1 MISYNNATNNT
12 QAKISIKEI
21 SIKKLILSSLV
32 FACINTSVEA
42 LENDGSKPNDL
53 TPPKEV
59 SQESQ
64 KNEAPKNEA
73 PKNEVPK
80 NEVQRN
86 EAQKET
92 PQSNQ
97 TPKEMKVKSVSYI
110 GLSYMS
116 DMLANEIVKIRVG
129 DIVDSKKIDTAVLA
143 LFNQGYFKD
152 VYATFEGGI
161 LEFHFDEK
169 ARIAGVEIKGYG
181 TEKEKGEL
189 KSQMGIKKGDTFDE
203 QKLEHAKT
211 ALKTALE
218 GQGYYGSVV
227 EVRTQ
232 KVSEGALLI
241 VFDVNRGDSI
251 YIKQSIY
258 EGSAKLKRRMIESLS
273 ANKQRDF
280 MGWMWGLNDGKLR
293 LDQLE
298 YDSLRIQDVY
308 MRRGYLDA
316 HISSPFLKTDFSTHD
331 AKLHYKVKEGIQYRI
346 SDILIEIDNPVVP
359 LKTLEKALKVKRKDV
374 FNIEHLRADAQI
386 LKTEIADKGYAFAV
400 VKPDLDKDEK
410 NGLVK
415 VIYRI
420 EVGDMVY
427 INDVIIS
434 GNQRT
439 SDRIIRRELL
449 LGPKDKYNLTKL
461 RNSENSLRRLG
472 FFSKVK
478 IEEKRVNSSLMDLLV
493 SVEEGRTGQLQFGLG
508 YGSYGGLMLNGSV
521 SERNLFGTGQSM
533 SLYANIATGGGRS
546 YPGMPRGAG
555 RMFAGNLSLTNPRI
569 FDSWYSSTINLY
581 ADYRI
586 SYQYIQQGGGFG
598 VNVGRM
604 LGNRTH
610 VSLGYNLNVTKLL
623 GFSSPLY
630 NRYYSSVNEVVAP
643 RQCSTPASVII
654 NRLSGGRT
662 PLQPENCSNPGAIT
676 TSPEIKGIWDRDYHT
691 PITSSFTLDVSYDNT
706 DDYYFPR
713 NGVIFS
719 SYATMSGLP
728 SSGTLNSWN
737 GLGGNVRNTKVYGKF
752 AAYHH
757 LQKYLLIDL
766 IARFKTQGG
775 YIFRY
780 NTDDYLPLNSTFYMG
795 GVTTVRGFR
804 NGSVTPKDEFG
815 LWLGGDGIFTASTE
829 LSYGV
834 LKAAKMRLAWF
845 FDFGFLTFKTPT
857 RGSFFY
863 NAPFTTANF
872 KDYGVIGAGFERAT
886 WRASTGLQIEWISPM
901 GPLVLIF
908 PIAFFNQWGDGNGK
922 KCKGLCF
929 NPNMGDYTQH
939 FEFSMGTR
947 F

>member
-1 MISYNNATNNT
+1 M
-12 QAKISIKEI
+12 
-21 SIKKLILSSLV
+21 
-32 FACINTSVEA
+32 NTSVEA
-42 LENDGSKPNDL
+42 LENGGSKPNDL
-53 TPPKEV
+53 TPPKEA
-59 SQESQ
+59 SQ
-64 KNEAPKNEA
+64 EAPKNES
-73 PKNEVPK
+73 
-80 NEVQRN
+80 QRN

-92 PQSNQ
+92 TQSNQ

-181 TEKEKGEL
+181 TEKEKDGL

-227 EVRTQ
+227 EVRTE
-232 KVSEGALLI
+232 KVSDGALLI

-630 NRYYSSVNEVVAP
+630 NRYYSSTKQIIIPSQPVCVSSLGLLLGL
-643 RQCSTPASVII
+643 RQVQSCSTPGSTRV
-654 NRLSGGRT
+654 GQT
-662 PLQPENCSNPGAIT
+662 PPVTGL
-676 TSPEIKGIWDRDYHT
+676 WDRDYHT

-780 NTDDYLPLNSTFYMG
+780 KTEDYLPLNSTFYMG

-804 NGSVTPKDEFG
+804 NGSITPKDEFG

-863 NAPFTTANF
+863 NAPTTTANF

-929 NPNMGDYTQH
+929 NPNMDDYTQH

>member
-1 MISYNNATNNT
+1 M
-12 QAKISIKEI
+12 
-21 SIKKLILSSLV
+21 
-32 FACINTSVEA
+32 NTSVEA

-64 KNEAPKNEA
+64 
-73 PKNEVPK
+73 
-80 NEVQRN
+80 RN
-86 EAQKET
+86 EAQNET
-92 PQSNQ
+92 SQSNQ
-97 TPKEMKVKSVSYI
+97 TPKEMKVKSISYV

-129 DIVDSKKIDTAVLA
+129 DMVDSKKIDTAVLA

-181 TEKEKGEL
+181 TEKEKDGL

-227 EVRTQ
+227 EVRTE

-298 YDSLRIQDVY
+298 YDSMRIQDVY

-630 NRYYSSVNEVVAP
+630 NRYYSSTKQIIIPSQPVCVSSLGLLLGL
-643 RQCSTPASVII
+643 RQVQSCSTPGSTRV
-654 NRLSGGRT
+654 GQT
-662 PLQPENCSNPGAIT
+662 PPVTGL
-676 TSPEIKGIWDRDYHT
+676 WDRDYHT

-780 NTDDYLPLNSTFYMG
+780 NTEDYLPLNSTFYMG

-804 NGSVTPKDEFG
+804 NGSITPKDEFG

-863 NAPFTTANF
+863 NAPTTTANF

-929 NPNMGDYTQH
+929 NPNMDDYTQH

>member
-1 MISYNNATNNT
+1 M
-12 QAKISIKEI
+12 
-21 SIKKLILSSLV
+21 
-32 FACINTSVEA
+32 TS
-42 LENDGSKPNDL
+42 
-53 TPPKEV
+53 
-59 SQESQ
+59 
-64 KNEAPKNEA
+64 
-73 PKNEVPK
+73 
-80 NEVQRN
+80 
-86 EAQKET
+86 QKET
-92 PQSNQ
+92 QKEKQ
-97 TPKEMKVKSVSYI
+97 KEMRVKSISYI

-129 DIVDSKKIDTAVLA
+129 SILDSKTIDSAVLA

-152 VYATFEGGI
+152 VYATFENGM

-181 TEKEKGEL
+181 SEKEKDTL

-203 QKLEHAKT
+203 QKLEHAKV

-232 KVSEGALLI
+232 KVNEGALLI
-241 VFDVNRGDSI
+241 VFDVNRGGNI
-251 YIKQSIY
+251 HIKQSIY
-258 EGSAKLKRRMIESLS
+258 EGSAKLKRRVIESLS

-298 YDSLRIQDVY
+298 YDSMRIQDVY
-308 MRRGYLDA
+308 MRRGFLDA
-316 HISSPFLKTDFSTHD
+316 NISSPFLKTDFSTRD
-331 AKLHYKVKEGIQYRI
+331 AKLHYKVKEGIQYKV

-359 LKTLEKALKVKRKDV
+359 LAKLQKVLKIKKKDV
-374 FNIEHLRADAQI
+374 FNIEHLRADAQV

-420 EVGDMVY
+420 EVGDMVH

-439 SDRIIRRELL
+439 SDRIIRREIL
-449 LGPKDKYNLTKL
+449 LGPKDKYSLSKL

-521 SERNLFGTGQSM
+521 SERNLFGTGQSV
-533 SLYANIATGGGRS
+533 SLYANIATGGGKS
-546 YPGMPRGAG
+546 YPGMPKGAG
-555 RMFAGNLSLTNPRI
+555 RMFSGNLSLRNPRL

-581 ADYRI
+581 ADYRV
-586 SYQYIQQGGGFG
+586 SYQYVQQGGGFG
-598 VNVGRM
+598 LNLGRM

-610 VSLGYNLNVTKLL
+610 VSLGYNFNVTKLI
-623 GFSSPLY
+623 GFSSPAY
-630 NRYYSSVNEVVAP
+630 NRYYSSVN
-643 RQCSTPASVII
+643 QVII
-654 NRLSGGRT
+654 PS
-662 PLQPENCSNPGAIT
+662 QPICISSLGLLLGIKHVQSCA
-676 TSPEIKGIWDRDYHT
+676 SPDSIVVGHTKPVTGLWDRDYHT
-691 PITSSFTLDVSYDNT
+691 PMTSSFTFDISYDNT

-713 NGVIFS
+713 NGIIFN
-719 SYATMSGLP
+719 SYATMAGLP
-728 SSGTLNSWN
+728 GPGTLNSWN

-752 AAYHH
+752 AAYHD
-757 LQKYLLIDL
+757 LKKYLLLDL

-780 NTDDYLPLNSTFYMG
+780 NTQDYLPLNSTFYMG

-829 LSYGV
+829 LSYGI

-845 FDFGFLTFKTPT
+845 FDFGFLTFKTPNK
-857 RGSFFY
+857 GDFFY
-863 NAPFTTANF
+863 NAPRTTANF
-872 KDYGVIGAGFERAT
+872 KDYGVIGAGYERAT

-908 PIAFFNQWGDGNGK
+908 PIAFFNQWGNGNGK
-922 KCKGLCF
+922 KCKGLCY
-929 NPNMGDYTQH
+929 NPNMEDYTQR

>member
-1 MISYNNATNNT
+1 MLLTT
-12 QAKISIKEI
+12 LKLKSIKEI
-21 SIKKLILSSLV
+21 SIKKFILSSLV
-32 FACINTSVEA
+32 FACMNTGVEA
-42 LENDGSKPNDL
+42 LDNDGSKPNDL
-53 TPPKEV
+53 TPPKEA
-59 SQESQ
+59 SQ
-64 KNEAPKNEA
+64 EAPKNEA
-73 PKNEVPK
+73 P
-80 NEVQRN
+80 
-86 EAQKET
+86 KET

-97 TPKEMKVKSVSYI
+97 TPKEMKVKSISYI

-129 DIVDSKKIDTAVLA
+129 DMVDSKKIDTAVLA

-181 TEKEKGEL
+181 TEKEKDGL

-298 YDSLRIQDVY
+298 YDSMRIQDVY

-546 YPGMPRGAG
+546 YPGMPKGAG

-581 ADYRI
+581 ADYRV

-630 NRYYSSVNEVVAP
+630 NRYYSSTKQIIIPSQPVCVSGPGLLLGLRQVQSCSAP
-643 RQCSTPASVII
+643 GSIRVGQTPPVTG
-654 NRLSGGRT
+654 L
-662 PLQPENCSNPGAIT
+662 
-676 TSPEIKGIWDRDYHT
+676 WDRDYHT

-863 NAPFTTANF
+863 NAPTTTANF

-929 NPNMGDYTQH
+929 NPNMDDYTQH

>member
-1 MISYNNATNNT
+1 M
-12 QAKISIKEI
+12 
-21 SIKKLILSSLV
+21 KKFILSSLV

-64 KNEAPKNEA
+64 
-73 PKNEVPK
+73 
-80 NEVQRN
+80 RN

-92 PQSNQ
+92 PQSSQ
-97 TPKEMKVKSVSYI
+97 TPKEMKVKSISYV

-181 TEKEKGEL
+181 TEKEKDGL

-227 EVRTQ
+227 EVRTE

-298 YDSLRIQDVY
+298 YDSMRIQDVY

-546 YPGMPRGAG
+546 YPGMPKGAG

-630 NRYYSSVNEVVAP
+630 NRYYSSTKQIIIPSQPVCVSSLGLLLGL
-643 RQCSTPASVII
+643 RQVQSCSTPGSTRV
-654 NRLSGGRT
+654 GQT
-662 PLQPENCSNPGAIT
+662 PPVTGL
-676 TSPEIKGIWDRDYHT
+676 WDRDYHT

-780 NTDDYLPLNSTFYMG
+780 NTEDYLPLNSTFYMG

-804 NGSVTPKDEFG
+804 NGSITPKDEFG

-863 NAPFTTANF
+863 NAPTTTANF

-929 NPNMGDYTQH
+929 NPNMDDYTQH

>member
-1 MISYNNATNNT
+1 MLLTT
-12 QAKISIKEI
+12 LKLKSIKEI
-21 SIKKLILSSLV
+21 SIKKFILSSLV

-53 TPPKEV
+53 TPPKEA

-64 KNEAPKNEA
+64 RNEAPKNEA
-73 PKNEVPK
+73 
-80 NEVQRN
+80 QRN
-86 EAQKET
+86 ETQKET
-92 PQSNQ
+92 PQSSQ
-97 TPKEMKVKSVSYI
+97 TPKEMKVKSISYI

-181 TEKEKGEL
+181 TEKEKDGL

-630 NRYYSSVNEVVAP
+630 NRYYSSTKQIIIPSQPVCVSSLGLLLGL
-643 RQCSTPASVII
+643 RQVQSCSTPGSTRV
-654 NRLSGGRT
+654 GQT
-662 PLQPENCSNPGAIT
+662 PPVTGL
-676 TSPEIKGIWDRDYHT
+676 WDRDYHT

-780 NTDDYLPLNSTFYMG
+780 NTEDYLPLNSTFYMG

-804 NGSVTPKDEFG
+804 NGSITPKDEFG

-863 NAPFTTANF
+863 NAPTTTANF

-929 NPNMGDYTQH
+929 NPNMDDYTQH

>member
-1 MISYNNATNNT
+1 M
-12 QAKISIKEI
+12 
-21 SIKKLILSSLV
+21 KKLILSSLV

-53 TPPKEV
+53 TPPKEA
-59 SQESQ
+59 SQES
-64 KNEAPKNEA
+64 
-73 PKNEVPK
+73 
-80 NEVQRN
+80 QRN

-97 TPKEMKVKSVSYI
+97 TPKEMKVKSISYV

-181 TEKEKGEL
+181 TEKEKDGL

-298 YDSLRIQDVY
+298 YDSMRIQDVY

-546 YPGMPRGAG
+546 YPGMPKGAG

-581 ADYRI
+581 ADYRV

-598 VNVGRM
+598 VNIGRM

-630 NRYYSSVNEVVAP
+630 NRYYSSTKQIIIPSQPVCVSRLGLLLGLRQVQSCSAP
-643 RQCSTPASVII
+643 GSIRVGQTPPVTG
-654 NRLSGGRT
+654 L
-662 PLQPENCSNPGAIT
+662 
-676 TSPEIKGIWDRDYHT
+676 WDRDYHT

-728 SSGTLNSWN
+728 SPGTLNSWN

-804 NGSVTPKDEFG
+804 NGSITPKDEFG

-863 NAPFTTANF
+863 NAPTTTANF

-929 NPNMGDYTQH
+929 NPNMDDYTQH

>member
-1 MISYNNATNNT
+1 M
-12 QAKISIKEI
+12 
-21 SIKKLILSSLV
+21 KKLILFSLV

-42 LENDGSKPNDL
+42 LENDDSKPNDL

-59 SQESQ
+59 SQES
-64 KNEAPKNEA
+64 
-73 PKNEVPK
+73 
-80 NEVQRN
+80 QRN

-97 TPKEMKVKSVSYI
+97 TPKEMKVKSISYV

-181 TEKEKGEL
+181 TEKEKDGL

-298 YDSLRIQDVY
+298 YDSMRIQDVY

-546 YPGMPRGAG
+546 YPGMPKGAG

-630 NRYYSSVNEVVAP
+630 NRYYSSTKQIIIPSQPVCVSSLGLLLGL
-643 RQCSTPASVII
+643 RQVQSCSTPGSTRV
-654 NRLSGGRT
+654 GQT
-662 PLQPENCSNPGAIT
+662 PPVTGL
-676 TSPEIKGIWDRDYHT
+676 WDRDYHT

-706 DDYYFPR
+706 DDYYFPK

-728 SSGTLNSWN
+728 SPGTLNSWN

-780 NTDDYLPLNSTFYMG
+780 NTEDYLPLNSTFYMG

-804 NGSVTPKDEFG
+804 NGSITPKDEFG

-863 NAPFTTANF
+863 NAPTTTANF

-929 NPNMGDYTQH
+929 NPNMDDYTQH

>member
-1 MISYNNATNNT
+1 M
-12 QAKISIKEI
+12 
-21 SIKKLILSSLV
+21 
-32 FACINTSVEA
+32 NTSVEA

-53 TPPKEV
+53 TPPKEA

-64 KNEAPKNEA
+64 KNET
-73 PKNEVPK
+73 PK

-86 EAQKET
+86 EAQNET
-92 PQSNQ
+92 TQSNQ

-181 TEKEKGEL
+181 TEKEKDGL

-521 SERNLFGTGQSM
+521 SERNLFGTGQSV

-546 YPGMPRGAG
+546 YPGMPKGAG

-581 ADYRI
+581 ADYRV

-630 NRYYSSVNEVVAP
+630 NRYYSSTKQIIIPSQPVCVSSLGLLLGL
-643 RQCSTPASVII
+643 RQVQSCSTPGSTRV
-654 NRLSGGRT
+654 GQT
-662 PLQPENCSNPGAIT
+662 PPVTGL
-676 TSPEIKGIWDRDYHT
+676 WDRDYHT

-780 NTDDYLPLNSTFYMG
+780 NTEDYLPLNSTFYMG

-804 NGSVTPKDEFG
+804 NGSITPKDEFG

-863 NAPFTTANF
+863 NAPTTTANF

-929 NPNMGDYTQH
+929 NPNMDDYTQH

>member
-1 MISYNNATNNT
+1 M
-12 QAKISIKEI
+12 
-21 SIKKLILSSLV
+21 KKLILSSLV
-32 FACINTSVEA
+32 FACMNTSVEA

-59 SQESQ
+59 SQE
-64 KNEAPKNEA
+64 APKNEA
-73 PKNEVPK
+73 QN
-80 NEVQRN
+80 
-86 EAQKET
+86 ET

-97 TPKEMKVKSVSYI
+97 TPKEMKVKSISYV

-129 DIVDSKKIDTAVLA
+129 DMVDSKKIDTAVLA

-152 VYATFEGGI
+152 VYATFENGI

-181 TEKEKGEL
+181 TEKEKDGL

-420 EVGDMVY
+420 EVGDMVH

-630 NRYYSSVNEVVAP
+630 NRYYSSTKQIIIPSQPVCVSSLGLLLGL
-643 RQCSTPASVII
+643 RQVQSCSTPGSTRV
-654 NRLSGGRT
+654 GQT
-662 PLQPENCSNPGAIT
+662 PPVTGL
-676 TSPEIKGIWDRDYHT
+676 WDRDYHT

-863 NAPFTTANF
+863 NAPVTTANF

-929 NPNMGDYTQH
+929 NPNMDDYTQH

>member
-1 MISYNNATNNT
+1 M
-12 QAKISIKEI
+12 
-21 SIKKLILSSLV
+21 KKFILYSLV
-32 FACINTSVEA
+32 FACINTGVEA

-53 TPPKEV
+53 TPPKEA
-59 SQESQ
+59 SHEAQ
-64 KNEAPKNEA
+64 KNEAQN
-73 PKNEVPK
+73 
-80 NEVQRN
+80 
-86 EAQKET
+86 ET

-97 TPKEMKVKSVSYI
+97 TPKEMKVKSISYV

-181 TEKEKGEL
+181 TEKEKDGL

-546 YPGMPRGAG
+546 YPGMPKGAG

-581 ADYRI
+581 ADYRV

-598 VNVGRM
+598 VNIGRM

-630 NRYYSSVNEVVAP
+630 NRYYSSTKQIIIPSQPVCVSRLGLLLGLRQVQSCSAP
-643 RQCSTPASVII
+643 GSIRVGQTPPVTG
-654 NRLSGGRT
+654 L
-662 PLQPENCSNPGAIT
+662 
-676 TSPEIKGIWDRDYHT
+676 WDRDYHT

-728 SSGTLNSWN
+728 SPGTLNSWN

-804 NGSVTPKDEFG
+804 NGSITPKDEFG

-863 NAPFTTANF
+863 NAPTTTANF

-929 NPNMGDYTQH
+929 NPNMDDYTQH

>member
-1 MISYNNATNNT
+1 M
-12 QAKISIKEI
+12 
-21 SIKKLILSSLV
+21 
-32 FACINTSVEA
+32 NTSVEA

-64 KNEAPKNEA
+64 
-73 PKNEVPK
+73 
-80 NEVQRN
+80 RN
-86 EAQKET
+86 EAQNET
-92 PQSNQ
+92 SQSNQ
-97 TPKEMKVKSVSYI
+97 TPKEMKVKSISYV

-181 TEKEKGEL
+181 TEKEKDGL

-227 EVRTQ
+227 EVRTE

-298 YDSLRIQDVY
+298 YDSMRIQDVY

-630 NRYYSSVNEVVAP
+630 NRYYSSTKQIIIPSQPVCVSSLGLLLGL
-643 RQCSTPASVII
+643 RQVQSCSTPGSTRV
-654 NRLSGGRT
+654 GQT
-662 PLQPENCSNPGAIT
+662 PPVTGL
-676 TSPEIKGIWDRDYHT
+676 WDRDYHT

-737 GLGGNVRNTKVYGKF
+737 GLGGNVRNTKIYGKF

-804 NGSVTPKDEFG
+804 NGSITPKDEFG

-863 NAPFTTANF
+863 NAPTTTANF

-929 NPNMGDYTQH
+929 NPNMDDYTQH

>member
-1 MISYNNATNNT
+1 MLITT
-12 QAKISIKEI
+12 LKLKSIKEI
-21 SIKKLILSSLV
+21 SIKKFILFSLV
-32 FACINTSVEA
+32 FACMNTSVEA

-53 TPPKEV
+53 TPPKEA
-59 SQESQ
+59 ESQ
-64 KNEAPKNEA
+64 KNEA
-73 PKNEVPK
+73 
-80 NEVQRN
+80 
-86 EAQKET
+86 QKEIS
-92 PQSNQ
+92 QSNQ
-97 TPKEMKVKSVSYI
+97 TPKEMKVKSISYV

-181 TEKEKGEL
+181 TEKEKDGL

-227 EVRTQ
+227 EVRTE

-598 VNVGRM
+598 VNIGRM

-630 NRYYSSVNEVVAP
+630 NRYYSSTKQIIIPSQPVCVSSLGLLLGL
-643 RQCSTPASVII
+643 RQVQSCSTPGSTRV
-654 NRLSGGRT
+654 GQT
-662 PLQPENCSNPGAIT
+662 PPVTGL
-676 TSPEIKGIWDRDYHT
+676 WDRDYHT

-780 NTDDYLPLNSTFYMG
+780 NTEDYLPLNSTFYMG

-804 NGSVTPKDEFG
+804 NGSITPKDEFG

-863 NAPFTTANF
+863 NAPTTTANF

-929 NPNMGDYTQH
+929 NPNMDDYTQH

>member
-1 MISYNNATNNT
+1 MLLTT
-12 QAKISIKEI
+12 LKLKSIKEI
-21 SIKKLILSSLV
+21 SIKKFILSSLV
-32 FACINTSVEA
+32 FACMNTSVEA

-53 TPPKEV
+53 TPPKEA

-64 KNEAPKNEA
+64 RNEAPKNEA
-73 PKNEVPK
+73 
-80 NEVQRN
+80 QRN
-86 EAQKET
+86 EAQNET
-92 PQSNQ
+92 SQSNQ
-97 TPKEMKVKSVSYI
+97 TPKEMKVKSISYV

-181 TEKEKGEL
+181 TEKEKDGL

-227 EVRTQ
+227 EVRTE

-298 YDSLRIQDVY
+298 YDSMRIQDVY

-630 NRYYSSVNEVVAP
+630 NRYYSSTKQIIIPSQPVCVSSLGLLLGL
-643 RQCSTPASVII
+643 RQVQSCSTPGSTRV
-654 NRLSGGRT
+654 GQT
-662 PLQPENCSNPGAIT
+662 PPVTGL
-676 TSPEIKGIWDRDYHT
+676 WDRDYHT

-780 NTDDYLPLNSTFYMG
+780 NTEDYLPLNSTFYMG

-804 NGSVTPKDEFG
+804 NGSITPKDEFG

-863 NAPFTTANF
+863 NAPTTTANF

-929 NPNMGDYTQH
+929 NPNMDDYTQH

>member
-1 MISYNNATNNT
+1 M
-12 QAKISIKEI
+12 
-21 SIKKLILSSLV
+21 
-32 FACINTSVEA
+32 NTSVEA

-53 TPPKEV
+53 TPPKEA

-64 KNEAPKNEA
+64 KNEA
-73 PKNEVPK
+73 PK

-92 PQSNQ
+92 PQSSQ
-97 TPKEMKVKSVSYI
+97 TPKEMKVKSISYV

-129 DIVDSKKIDTAVLA
+129 DMVDSKKIDTAVLA

-227 EVRTQ
+227 EVRTE

-251 YIKQSIY
+251 YIKQSVY

-630 NRYYSSVNEVVAP
+630 NRYYSSTKQIIIPSQPVCVSSLGLLLGL
-643 RQCSTPASVII
+643 RQVQSCSTPGSTRV
-654 NRLSGGRT
+654 GQT
-662 PLQPENCSNPGAIT
+662 PPVTGL
-676 TSPEIKGIWDRDYHT
+676 WDRDYHT

-780 NTDDYLPLNSTFYMG
+780 NTEDYLPLNSTFYMG

-804 NGSVTPKDEFG
+804 NSSITPKDEFG

-863 NAPFTTANF
+863 NAPTTTANF

-908 PIAFFNQWGDGNGK
+908 PIAFFNQWGNGNGK
-922 KCKGLCF
+922 NCKGLCF
-929 NPNMGDYTQH
+929 NPNMDDYTQH

>member
-1 MISYNNATNNT
+1 M
-12 QAKISIKEI
+12 
-21 SIKKLILSSLV
+21 
-32 FACINTSVEA
+32 NTSVEA

-53 TPPKEV
+53 TPPKEA
-59 SQESQ
+59 SQ
-64 KNEAPKNEA
+64 EAPKNEA
-73 PKNEVPK
+73 PK

-92 PQSNQ
+92 PQSSQ
-97 TPKEMKVKSVSYI
+97 TPKEMKVKSISYV

-152 VYATFEGGI
+152 VYATFESGI

-181 TEKEKGEL
+181 TEKEKDGL

-630 NRYYSSVNEVVAP
+630 NRYYSSTKQIIIPSQPVCVSSLGLLLGL
-643 RQCSTPASVII
+643 RQVQSCSTPGSTRV
-654 NRLSGGRT
+654 GQT
-662 PLQPENCSNPGAIT
+662 PPVTGL
-676 TSPEIKGIWDRDYHT
+676 WDRDYHT

-780 NTDDYLPLNSTFYMG
+780 NTEDYLPLNSTFYMG

-804 NGSVTPKDEFG
+804 NGSITPKDEFG

-863 NAPFTTANF
+863 NAPTTTANF

-886 WRASTGLQIEWISPM
+886 WR
-901 GPLVLIF
+901 
-908 PIAFFNQWGDGNGK
+908 
-922 KCKGLCF
+922 
-929 NPNMGDYTQH
+929 
-939 FEFSMGTR
+939 
-947 F
+947 

>member
-1 MISYNNATNNT
+1 MLLTT
-12 QAKISIKEI
+12 LKLKSIKEI
-21 SIKKLILSSLV
+21 SIKKFILSSLV
-32 FACINTSVEA
+32 FACMNTSVEA

-59 SQESQ
+59 SQES
-64 KNEAPKNEA
+64 
-73 PKNEVPK
+73 PK

-86 EAQKET
+86 EAPKET
-92 PQSNQ
+92 SQSNQ
-97 TPKEMKVKSVSYI
+97 TPKEMKVKSISYI

-152 VYATFEGGI
+152 VYATFESGI

-181 TEKEKGEL
+181 TEKEKDGL

-298 YDSLRIQDVY
+298 YDSMRIQDVY

-546 YPGMPRGAG
+546 YPGMPKGAG

-581 ADYRI
+581 ADYRV

-598 VNVGRM
+598 VNIGRM

-630 NRYYSSVNEVVAP
+630 NRYYSSTKQIIIPSQPVCVSRLGLLLGLRQVQSCSAP
-643 RQCSTPASVII
+643 GSIRVGQTPPVTG
-654 NRLSGGRT
+654 L
-662 PLQPENCSNPGAIT
+662 
-676 TSPEIKGIWDRDYHT
+676 WDRDYHT

-728 SSGTLNSWN
+728 SPGTLNSWN

-780 NTDDYLPLNSTFYMG
+780 NTEDYLPLNSTFYMG

-804 NGSVTPKDEFG
+804 NGSITPKDEFG

-863 NAPFTTANF
+863 NAPTTTANF

-929 NPNMGDYTQH
+929 NPNMDDYTQH

>member
-1 MISYNNATNNT
+1 M
-12 QAKISIKEI
+12 
-21 SIKKLILSSLV
+21 KKLILSSLV

-53 TPPKEV
+53 TSPKEV
-59 SQESQ
+59 SQESP
-64 KNEAPKNEA
+64 KNETPKNEA
-73 PKNEVPK
+73 QNE
-80 NEVQRN
+80 
-86 EAQKET
+86 T
-92 PQSNQ
+92 SQSNQ
-97 TPKEMKVKSVSYI
+97 TPKEMKVKSISYV

-181 TEKEKGEL
+181 TEKEKDGL

-227 EVRTQ
+227 EVRTE

-598 VNVGRM
+598 VNIGRM

-630 NRYYSSVNEVVAP
+630 NRYYSSTKQIIIPSQPVCVSSLGLLLGL
-643 RQCSTPASVII
+643 RQVQSCSTPGSTRV
-654 NRLSGGRT
+654 GQT
-662 PLQPENCSNPGAIT
+662 PPVTGL
-676 TSPEIKGIWDRDYHT
+676 WDRDYHT

-780 NTDDYLPLNSTFYMG
+780 NTEDYLPLNSTFYMG

-804 NGSVTPKDEFG
+804 NGSITPKDEFG

-863 NAPFTTANF
+863 NAPTTTANF

-929 NPNMGDYTQH
+929 NPNMDDYTQH

>member
-1 MISYNNATNNT
+1 M
-12 QAKISIKEI
+12 
-21 SIKKLILSSLV
+21 
-32 FACINTSVEA
+32 NTSVEA

-53 TPPKEV
+53 TPPKEA

-64 KNEAPKNEA
+64 RNEA
-73 PKNEVPK
+73 PK

-97 TPKEMKVKSVSYI
+97 TPKEMKVKSISYV

-152 VYATFEGGI
+152 VYATFESGI

-227 EVRTQ
+227 EVRTE

-298 YDSLRIQDVY
+298 YDSMRIQDVY

-630 NRYYSSVNEVVAP
+630 NRYYSSTKQIIIPSQPVCVSSLGLLLGL
-643 RQCSTPASVII
+643 RQVQSCSTPGSTRV
-654 NRLSGGRT
+654 GQT
-662 PLQPENCSNPGAIT
+662 PPVTGL
-676 TSPEIKGIWDRDYHT
+676 WDRDYHT

-780 NTDDYLPLNSTFYMG
+780 NTEDYLPLNSTFYMG

-804 NGSVTPKDEFG
+804 NGSITPKDEFG

-863 NAPFTTANF
+863 NAPTTTANF

-929 NPNMGDYTQH
+929 NPNMDDYTQH

>member
-1 MISYNNATNNT
+1 M
-12 QAKISIKEI
+12 
-21 SIKKLILSSLV
+21 KKLILSSLV

-53 TPPKEV
+53 TPPKEA

-64 KNEAPKNEA
+64 RNEA
-73 PKNEVPK
+73 PK

-92 PQSNQ
+92 TQSSQ
-97 TPKEMKVKSVSYI
+97 TPKEMKVKSISYV

-181 TEKEKGEL
+181 TEKEKDGL

-227 EVRTQ
+227 EVRTE

-630 NRYYSSVNEVVAP
+630 NRYYSSTKQIIIPSQPVCVSSLGLLLGL
-643 RQCSTPASVII
+643 RQVQSCSTPGSTRV
-654 NRLSGGRT
+654 GQT
-662 PLQPENCSNPGAIT
+662 PPVTGL
-676 TSPEIKGIWDRDYHT
+676 WDRDYHT

-737 GLGGNVRNTKVYGKF
+737 GLGGNVRNTKIYGKF

-804 NGSVTPKDEFG
+804 NGSITPKDEFG

-863 NAPFTTANF
+863 NAPTTTANF

-929 NPNMGDYTQH
+929 NPNMDDYTQH

>member
-1 MISYNNATNNT
+1 M
-12 QAKISIKEI
+12 
-21 SIKKLILSSLV
+21 KKFILSSLV
-32 FACINTSVEA
+32 FACMNTSVEA

-64 KNEAPKNEA
+64 RNEA
-73 PKNEVPK
+73 PK

-97 TPKEMKVKSVSYI
+97 TPKEMKVKSISYV

-129 DIVDSKKIDTAVLA
+129 DMVDSKKIDTAVLA

-181 TEKEKGEL
+181 TEKEKDGL

-227 EVRTQ
+227 EVRTE

-586 SYQYIQQGGGFG
+586 SYQYIQQGWGFG

-630 NRYYSSVNEVVAP
+630 NRYYSSTKQIIIPSQPVCVSSLGLLLGL
-643 RQCSTPASVII
+643 RQVQSCSTPGSTRV
-654 NRLSGGRT
+654 GQT
-662 PLQPENCSNPGAIT
+662 PPVTGL
-676 TSPEIKGIWDRDYHT
+676 WDRDYHT

-780 NTDDYLPLNSTFYMG
+780 NTEDYLPLNSTFYMG

-804 NGSVTPKDEFG
+804 NGSITPKDEFG

-863 NAPFTTANF
+863 NAPTTTANF

-929 NPNMGDYTQH
+929 NPNMDDYTQH

>member
-1 MISYNNATNNT
+1 M
-12 QAKISIKEI
+12 
-21 SIKKLILSSLV
+21 
-32 FACINTSVEA
+32 NTSVEA

-64 KNEAPKNEA
+64 
-73 PKNEVPK
+73 
-80 NEVQRN
+80 RN

-97 TPKEMKVKSVSYI
+97 TPKEMKVKSISYI

-152 VYATFEGGI
+152 VYATFESGI

-181 TEKEKGEL
+181 TEKEKDGL

-630 NRYYSSVNEVVAP
+630 NRYYSSTKQIIIPSQPVCVSSLGLLLGL
-643 RQCSTPASVII
+643 RQVQSCSTPGSTRV
-654 NRLSGGRT
+654 GQT
-662 PLQPENCSNPGAIT
+662 PPVTGL
-676 TSPEIKGIWDRDYHT
+676 WDRDYHT

-780 NTDDYLPLNSTFYMG
+780 NTEDYLPLNSTFYMG

-804 NGSVTPKDEFG
+804 NGSITPKDEFG

-845 FDFGFLTFKTPT
+845 FDFGFLTFKTPN
-857 RGSFFY
+857 RGNFFY
-863 NAPFTTANF
+863 NAPTTTANF
-872 KDYGVIGAGFERAT
+872 KDYGVVGAGFERAT

-908 PIAFFNQWGDGNGK
+908 PLAFFNQWGDGNGK

-929 NPNMGDYTQH
+929 NPNMGDYTQR

>member
-1 MISYNNATNNT
+1 M
-12 QAKISIKEI
+12 
-21 SIKKLILSSLV
+21 
-32 FACINTSVEA
+32 NTSVEA

-53 TPPKEV
+53 TPPKEA
-59 SQESQ
+59 SQES
-64 KNEAPKNEA
+64 PKNEA
-73 PKNEVPK
+73 PK

-86 EAQKET
+86 EAQNET
-92 PQSNQ
+92 SQSNQ
-97 TPKEMKVKSVSYI
+97 TPKEMKVKSISYV

-152 VYATFEGGI
+152 VYATFEGDI

-227 EVRTQ
+227 EVRTE

-630 NRYYSSVNEVVAP
+630 NRYYSSTKQIIIPSQPVCVSSLGLLLGL
-643 RQCSTPASVII
+643 RQVQSCSTPGSTRV
-654 NRLSGGRT
+654 GQT
-662 PLQPENCSNPGAIT
+662 PPVTGL
-676 TSPEIKGIWDRDYHT
+676 WDRDYHT

-780 NTDDYLPLNSTFYMG
+780 NTEDYLPLNSTFYMG

-804 NGSVTPKDEFG
+804 NGSITPKDEFG

-863 NAPFTTANF
+863 NAPTTTANF

-908 PIAFFNQWGDGNGK
+908 PIAFFNQWGNGNGK
-922 KCKGLCF
+922 NCKGLCF
-929 NPNMGDYTQH
+929 NPNMDDYTQH

>member
-1 MISYNNATNNT
+1 MLLTT
-12 QAKISIKEI
+12 LKLKSIKEI
-21 SIKKLILSSLV
+21 SIRKFILYSLV
-32 FACINTSVEA
+32 FACINTSIEA

-53 TPPKEV
+53 TSPKEA
-59 SQESQ
+59 
-64 KNEAPKNEA
+64 EAPKNEA
-73 PKNEVPK
+73 
-80 NEVQRN
+80 
-86 EAQKET
+86 QKET
-92 PQSNQ
+92 SQANQ
-97 TPKEMKVKSVSYI
+97 TPKEMKVKSISYI

-181 TEKEKGEL
+181 TEKEKDGL

-298 YDSLRIQDVY
+298 YDSMRIQDVY

-546 YPGMPRGAG
+546 YPGMPKGAG

-630 NRYYSSVNEVVAP
+630 NRYYSSTKQIIIPSQPVCVSSLGLLLGL
-643 RQCSTPASVII
+643 RQVQSCSTPGSTRV
-654 NRLSGGRT
+654 GQT
-662 PLQPENCSNPGAIT
+662 PPVTGL
-676 TSPEIKGIWDRDYHT
+676 WDRDYHT

-780 NTDDYLPLNSTFYMG
+780 NTEDYLPLNSTFYMG

-804 NGSVTPKDEFG
+804 NGSITPKDEFG

-863 NAPFTTANF
+863 NAPTTTANF

-929 NPNMGDYTQH
+929 NPNMDDYTQH

>member
-1 MISYNNATNNT
+1 MLLTT
-12 QAKISIKEI
+12 LKLKSIKEI
-21 SIKKLILSSLV
+21 SIKKFILSSLV

-53 TPPKEV
+53 APPKEA

-64 KNEAPKNEA
+64 KNET
-73 PKNEVPK
+73 
-80 NEVQRN
+80 
-86 EAQKET
+86 QKEIS
-92 PQSNQ
+92 QSSQ

-181 TEKEKGEL
+181 TEKEKDGL

-461 RNSENSLRRLG
+461 RNSESSLRRLG

-478 IEEKRVNSSLMDLLV
+478 IEEKRVNSSLVDLLV

-586 SYQYIQQGGGFG
+586 SYQYVQQGGGFG

-630 NRYYSSVNEVVAP
+630 NRYYSSTKQIIIPSQPVCVSSLGLSLGL
-643 RQCSTPASVII
+643 RQVQSCSTPGSTRV
-654 NRLSGGRT
+654 GQT
-662 PLQPENCSNPGAIT
+662 PPVTGL
-676 TSPEIKGIWDRDYHT
+676 WDRDYHT

>member
-1 MISYNNATNNT
+1 MLLTT
-12 QAKISIKEI
+12 LKLKSIKEI

-32 FACINTSVEA
+32 FACMNTSVEA

-53 TPPKEV
+53 TPPKEA
-59 SQESQ
+59 SQESP

-73 PKNEVPK
+73 QNE
-80 NEVQRN
+80 
-86 EAQKET
+86 T
-92 PQSNQ
+92 SQSNQ
-97 TPKEMKVKSVSYI
+97 TPKEMKVKSISYV

-152 VYATFEGGI
+152 VYATFESGI

-181 TEKEKGEL
+181 TEKEKDGL

-227 EVRTQ
+227 EVRTE

-298 YDSLRIQDVY
+298 YDSMRIQDVY

-630 NRYYSSVNEVVAP
+630 NRYYSSTKQIIIPSQPVCVSSLGLLLGL
-643 RQCSTPASVII
+643 RQVQSCSTPGSTRV
-654 NRLSGGRT
+654 GQT
-662 PLQPENCSNPGAIT
+662 PPVTGL
-676 TSPEIKGIWDRDYHT
+676 WDRDYHT

-863 NAPFTTANF
+863 NAPTTTANF

-929 NPNMGDYTQH
+929 NPNMDDYTQH

>member
-1 MISYNNATNNT
+1 M
-12 QAKISIKEI
+12 
-21 SIKKLILSSLV
+21 KKLILSSLV
-32 FACINTSVEA
+32 FACMNTSVEA

-59 SQESQ
+59 SQKS
-64 KNEAPKNEA
+64 PKNET
-73 PKNEVPK
+73 PK

-86 EAQKET
+86 ETQKET
-92 PQSNQ
+92 SQSNQ
-97 TPKEMKVKSVSYI
+97 TPKEMKVKSISYI

-181 TEKEKGEL
+181 TEKEKDGL

-227 EVRTQ
+227 EVRTE

-598 VNVGRM
+598 VNIGRM

-630 NRYYSSVNEVVAP
+630 NRYYSSTKQIIIPSQPVCVSSLGLLLGL
-643 RQCSTPASVII
+643 RQVQSCSTPGSTRV
-654 NRLSGGRT
+654 GQT
-662 PLQPENCSNPGAIT
+662 PPVTGL
-676 TSPEIKGIWDRDYHT
+676 WDRDYHT

-780 NTDDYLPLNSTFYMG
+780 NTEDYLPLNSTFYMG

-804 NGSVTPKDEFG
+804 NGSITPKDEFG

-863 NAPFTTANF
+863 NAPTTTANF

-929 NPNMGDYTQH
+929 NPNMDDYTQH

>member
-1 MISYNNATNNT
+1 M
-12 QAKISIKEI
+12 
-21 SIKKLILSSLV
+21 
-32 FACINTSVEA
+32 NTSVEA

-53 TPPKEV
+53 TPPKEA

-64 KNEAPKNEA
+64 RNEA
-73 PKNEVPK
+73 PK

-97 TPKEMKVKSVSYI
+97 TPKEMKVKSISYV

-181 TEKEKGEL
+181 TEKEKDGL

-227 EVRTQ
+227 EVRTE

-298 YDSLRIQDVY
+298 YDSMRIQDVY

-630 NRYYSSVNEVVAP
+630 NRYYSSTKQIIIPSQPVCVSSLGLLLGL
-643 RQCSTPASVII
+643 RQVQSCSTPGSTRV
-654 NRLSGGRT
+654 GQT
-662 PLQPENCSNPGAIT
+662 PPVTGL
-676 TSPEIKGIWDRDYHT
+676 WDRDYHT

-780 NTDDYLPLNSTFYMG
+780 NTEDYLPLNSTFYMG

-804 NGSVTPKDEFG
+804 NGSITPKDEFG

-863 NAPFTTANF
+863 NAPTTTANF

-929 NPNMGDYTQH
+929 NPNMDDYTQH

>member
-1 MISYNNATNNT
+1 MLLTT
-12 QAKISIKEI
+12 LKLKSIKEI
-21 SIKKLILSSLV
+21 SIKKFILSSLV
-32 FACINTSVEA
+32 FACMNTSVEA

-53 TPPKEV
+53 APPKEV

-64 KNEAPKNEA
+64 KNEA
-73 PKNEVPK
+73 PK

-97 TPKEMKVKSVSYI
+97 TPKEMKVKSISYV

-152 VYATFEGGI
+152 VYATFEEGI

-181 TEKEKGEL
+181 TEKEKDGL

-227 EVRTQ
+227 EVRTE

-546 YPGMPRGAG
+546 YPGMPKGAG

-630 NRYYSSVNEVVAP
+630 NRYYSSTKQIIIPSQPVCVSSLGLLLGL
-643 RQCSTPASVII
+643 RQVQSCSTPGSTRV
-654 NRLSGGRT
+654 GQT
-662 PLQPENCSNPGAIT
+662 PPVTGL
-676 TSPEIKGIWDRDYHT
+676 WDRDYHT

-929 NPNMGDYTQH
+929 NPNMDDYTQH

>member
-1 MISYNNATNNT
+1 MLLITL
-12 QAKISIKEI
+12 KLKSIKEI
-21 SIKKLILSSLV
+21 SIKKFILSSLV
-32 FACINTSVEA
+32 FACMNTSVEA

-53 TPPKEV
+53 TPPKEA
-59 SQESQ
+59 SQ
-64 KNEAPKNEA
+64 
-73 PKNEVPK
+73 
-80 NEVQRN
+80 EVQRN
-86 EAQKET
+86 EAPKET
-92 PQSNQ
+92 PQSSQ
-97 TPKEMKVKSVSYI
+97 TPKEMKVKSISYV

-152 VYATFEGGI
+152 VYATFESGI

-181 TEKEKGEL
+181 TEKEKDGL

-227 EVRTQ
+227 EVRTE

-298 YDSLRIQDVY
+298 YDSMRIQDVY

-630 NRYYSSVNEVVAP
+630 NRYYSSTKQIIIPSQPVCVSSLGLLLGL
-643 RQCSTPASVII
+643 RQVQSCSTPGSTRV
-654 NRLSGGRT
+654 GQT
-662 PLQPENCSNPGAIT
+662 PPVTGL
-676 TSPEIKGIWDRDYHT
+676 WDRDYHT

-737 GLGGNVRNTKVYGKF
+737 GLGGNVRNTKIYGKF

-804 NGSVTPKDEFG
+804 NGSITPKDEFG

-863 NAPFTTANF
+863 NAPTTTANF

-929 NPNMGDYTQH
+929 NPNMDDYTQH

>member
-1 MISYNNATNNT
+1 MLLTT
-12 QAKISIKEI
+12 LKLKSIKEI

-42 LENDGSKPNDL
+42 LENDGSKSNDL
-53 TPPKEV
+53 TPPKKA
-59 SQESQ
+59 SQES
-64 KNEAPKNEA
+64 
-73 PKNEVPK
+73 
-80 NEVQRN
+80 QRN

-92 PQSNQ
+92 PQSSQ
-97 TPKEMKVKSVSYI
+97 TPKEMKVKSISYI

-129 DIVDSKKIDTAVLA
+129 DMVDSKKIDTAVLA

-152 VYATFEGGI
+152 IYATFESGI

-181 TEKEKGEL
+181 TEKEKDGL

-227 EVRTQ
+227 EVRTE

-298 YDSLRIQDVY
+298 YDSMRIQDVY

-449 LGPKDKYNLTKL
+449 LGPKDKYSLTKL
-461 RNSENSLRRLG
+461 RNSESSLRRLG

-630 NRYYSSVNEVVAP
+630 NRYYSSTKQIIIPSQPVCVSSLGLLLGL
-643 RQCSTPASVII
+643 RQVQSCSTPGSTRV
-654 NRLSGGRT
+654 GQT
-662 PLQPENCSNPGAIT
+662 PPVTGL
-676 TSPEIKGIWDRDYHT
+676 WDRDYHT

-780 NTDDYLPLNSTFYMG
+780 NTEDYLPLNSTFYMG

-804 NGSVTPKDEFG
+804 NGSITPKDEFG

-863 NAPFTTANF
+863 NAPTTTANF

-929 NPNMGDYTQH
+929 NPNMDDYTQH

>member
-1 MISYNNATNNT
+1 M
-12 QAKISIKEI
+12 
-21 SIKKLILSSLV
+21 KKFILSSLV

-42 LENDGSKPNDL
+42 LENGGSKPNDL
-53 TPPKEV
+53 TPPKEA

-64 KNEAPKNEA
+64 K
-73 PKNEVPK
+73 
-80 NEVQRN
+80 N

-92 PQSNQ
+92 PQSSQ
-97 TPKEMKVKSVSYI
+97 TPKEMKVKSISYV

-181 TEKEKGEL
+181 TEKEKDGL

-227 EVRTQ
+227 EVRTE

-298 YDSLRIQDVY
+298 YDSMRIQDVY

-630 NRYYSSVNEVVAP
+630 NRYYSSTKQIIIPSQPVCVSSLGLLLGL
-643 RQCSTPASVII
+643 RQVQSCSTPGSTRV
-654 NRLSGGRT
+654 GQT
-662 PLQPENCSNPGAIT
+662 PPVTGL
-676 TSPEIKGIWDRDYHT
+676 WDRDYHT

-780 NTDDYLPLNSTFYMG
+780 NTEDYLPLNSTFYMG

-804 NGSVTPKDEFG
+804 NGSITPKDEFG

-863 NAPFTTANF
+863 NAPTTTANF

-929 NPNMGDYTQH
+929 NPNMDDYTQH

>member
-1 MISYNNATNNT
+1 M
-12 QAKISIKEI
+12 
-21 SIKKLILSSLV
+21 KKFILSSLV

-53 TPPKEV
+53 APPKEA

-64 KNEAPKNEA
+64 KNEA
-73 PKNEVPK
+73 PK

-92 PQSNQ
+92 SQSNQ
-97 TPKEMKVKSVSYI
+97 TPKEMKVKSISYV

-181 TEKEKGEL
+181 TEKEKDGL

-227 EVRTQ
+227 EVRTE

-298 YDSLRIQDVY
+298 YDSMRIQDVY

-359 LKTLEKALKVKRKDV
+359 LKTLEKVLKVKRKDV

-533 SLYANIATGGGRS
+533 SLYANIATGGSRS

-630 NRYYSSVNEVVAP
+630 NRYYSSTKQIIIPSQPVCVSSLGLLLGL
-643 RQCSTPASVII
+643 RQVQSCSTPGSTRV
-654 NRLSGGRT
+654 GQT
-662 PLQPENCSNPGAIT
+662 PPVTGL
-676 TSPEIKGIWDRDYHT
+676 WDRDYHT

-780 NTDDYLPLNSTFYMG
+780 NTEDYLPLNSTFYMG

-804 NGSVTPKDEFG
+804 NGSITPKDEFG

-863 NAPFTTANF
+863 NAPTTTANF

-929 NPNMGDYTQH
+929 NPNMDDYTQH

>member
-1 MISYNNATNNT
+1 MLLTT
-12 QAKISIKEI
+12 LKLKSIKEI

-53 TPPKEV
+53 TPPKEA

-64 KNEAPKNEA
+64 KNEAPKNE
-73 PKNEVPK
+73 
-80 NEVQRN
+80 VQRN
-86 EAQKET
+86 EVQKET
-92 PQSNQ
+92 SQSNQ
-97 TPKEMKVKSVSYI
+97 TPKEMKVKSISYV

-152 VYATFEGGI
+152 VYATFESGI

-181 TEKEKGEL
+181 TEKEKDGL

-227 EVRTQ
+227 EVRTE

-298 YDSLRIQDVY
+298 YDSMRIQDVY

-546 YPGMPRGAG
+546 YPGMPKGAG

-630 NRYYSSVNEVVAP
+630 NRYYSSTKQIIIPSQPVCVSSLGLLLGL
-643 RQCSTPASVII
+643 RQVQSCSTPGSTRV
-654 NRLSGGRT
+654 GQT
-662 PLQPENCSNPGAIT
+662 PPVTGL
-676 TSPEIKGIWDRDYHT
+676 WDRDYHT

-780 NTDDYLPLNSTFYMG
+780 NTEDYLPLNSTFYMG

-804 NGSVTPKDEFG
+804 NGSITPKDEFG

-863 NAPFTTANF
+863 NAPTTTANF

-929 NPNMGDYTQH
+929 NPNMDDYTQH

>member
-1 MISYNNATNNT
+1 M
-12 QAKISIKEI
+12 
-21 SIKKLILSSLV
+21 
-32 FACINTSVEA
+32 NTSVEA

-53 TPPKEV
+53 TPPKEA

-64 KNEAPKNEA
+64 KNEA
-73 PKNEVPK
+73 PK

-92 PQSNQ
+92 PQSSQ
-97 TPKEMKVKSVSYI
+97 TPKEMKVKSISYI

-181 TEKEKGEL
+181 TEKEKDGL

-227 EVRTQ
+227 EVRTE

-630 NRYYSSVNEVVAP
+630 NRYYSSTKQIIIPSQPVCVSSLGLLLGL
-643 RQCSTPASVII
+643 RQVQSCSTPGSTRV
-654 NRLSGGRT
+654 GQT
-662 PLQPENCSNPGAIT
+662 PPVTGL
-676 TSPEIKGIWDRDYHT
+676 WDRDYHT

-780 NTDDYLPLNSTFYMG
+780 NTEDYLPLNSTFYMG

-804 NGSVTPKDEFG
+804 NGSITPKDEFG

-863 NAPFTTANF
+863 NAPTTTANF

-908 PIAFFNQWGDGNGK
+908 PIAFFNQWGNGNGK
-922 KCKGLCF
+922 NCKGLCF
-929 NPNMGDYTQH
+929 NPNMDDYTQH

>member
-1 MISYNNATNNT
+1 MLLTT
-12 QAKISIKEI
+12 LKLKSIKEI

-32 FACINTSVEA
+32 FACMNTSVEA

-53 TPPKEV
+53 TPPKEA

-64 KNEAPKNEA
+64 RNEAPKNEA
-73 PKNEVPK
+73 
-80 NEVQRN
+80 
-86 EAQKET
+86 QKET
-92 PQSNQ
+92 SQSNQ
-97 TPKEMKVKSVSYI
+97 TPKEMKVKSISYV

-181 TEKEKGEL
+181 TEKEKDGL

-227 EVRTQ
+227 EVRTE

-630 NRYYSSVNEVVAP
+630 NRYYSSTKQIIIPSQPVCVSSLGLLLGL
-643 RQCSTPASVII
+643 RQVQSCSTPGSTRV
-654 NRLSGGRT
+654 GQT
-662 PLQPENCSNPGAIT
+662 PPVTGL
-676 TSPEIKGIWDRDYHT
+676 WDRDYHT

-780 NTDDYLPLNSTFYMG
+780 NTEDYLPLNSTFYMG

-804 NGSVTPKDEFG
+804 NGSITPKDEFG

-863 NAPFTTANF
+863 NAPTTTANF

-929 NPNMGDYTQH
+929 NPNMDDYTQH

>member
-1 MISYNNATNNT
+1 MTLLT
-12 QAKISIKEI
+12 TLKLKSIKEI

-32 FACINTSVEA
+32 FACMNTSVEA

-53 TPPKEV
+53 TPPKEA

-64 KNEAPKNEA
+64 RNEA
-73 PKNEVPK
+73 PK

-86 EAQKET
+86 ETQKET
-92 PQSNQ
+92 SQSNQ
-97 TPKEMKVKSVSYI
+97 TPKEMKVKSISYI

-181 TEKEKGEL
+181 TEKEKDGL

-227 EVRTQ
+227 EVRTE

-298 YDSLRIQDVY
+298 YDSMRIQDVY

-630 NRYYSSVNEVVAP
+630 NRYYSSTKQIIIPSQPVCVSSLGLLLGL
-643 RQCSTPASVII
+643 RQVQSCSTPGSTRV
-654 NRLSGGRT
+654 GQT
-662 PLQPENCSNPGAIT
+662 PPVTGL
-676 TSPEIKGIWDRDYHT
+676 WDRDYHT

-780 NTDDYLPLNSTFYMG
+780 NTEDYLPLNSTFYMG

-804 NGSVTPKDEFG
+804 NGSITPKDEFG

-863 NAPFTTANF
+863 NAPTTTANF

-929 NPNMGDYTQH
+929 NPNMDDYTQH

>member
-1 MISYNNATNNT
+1 M
-12 QAKISIKEI
+12 
-21 SIKKLILSSLV
+21 KKLILSSLV
-32 FACINTSVEA
+32 FACMNTSVEA
-42 LENDGSKPNDL
+42 LENGGSKPNDL
-53 TPPKEV
+53 TPPKEA
-59 SQESQ
+59 SQ
-64 KNEAPKNEA
+64 EAPK
-73 PKNEVPK
+73 
-80 NEVQRN
+80 N

-97 TPKEMKVKSVSYI
+97 TPKEMKVKSVSYV

-129 DIVDSKKIDTAVLA
+129 DMVDSKKIDTAVLA

-152 VYATFEGGI
+152 VYATFESGI

-181 TEKEKGEL
+181 TEKEKDGL

-227 EVRTQ
+227 EVRTE

-359 LKTLEKALKVKRKDV
+359 LKTLEKVLKVKRKDV

-630 NRYYSSVNEVVAP
+630 NRYYSSTKQIIIPSQPVCVSSLGLLLGL
-643 RQCSTPASVII
+643 RQVQSCSTPGSTRV
-654 NRLSGGRT
+654 GQT
-662 PLQPENCSNPGAIT
+662 PPVTGL
-676 TSPEIKGIWDRDYHT
+676 WDRDYHT

-780 NTDDYLPLNSTFYMG
+780 NTEDYLPLNSTFYMG

-804 NGSVTPKDEFG
+804 NGSITPKDEFG

-863 NAPFTTANF
+863 NAPTTTANF

-929 NPNMGDYTQH
+929 NPNMDDYTQH